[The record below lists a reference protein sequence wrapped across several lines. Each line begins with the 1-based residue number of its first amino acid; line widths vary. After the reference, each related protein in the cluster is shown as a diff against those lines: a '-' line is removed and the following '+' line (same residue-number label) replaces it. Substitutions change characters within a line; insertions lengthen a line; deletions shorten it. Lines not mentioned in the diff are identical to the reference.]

1 MATETPVKRGS
12 QFRARS
18 LSTTEYIH
26 ALHQPDDRVAVV
38 LVNRRRSQTLQR
50 IASAETIAAAE
61 FQEWLCDRNRAGWD
75 IFIGMNPLKR
85 DADRRS
91 KEQIR
96 EVRHLYLDL
105 DENAEAALRN
115 VGNSLA
121 APPPNFVLDTSP
133 GKHQVVWKVAG
144 ADAGKAE
151 SLLRGLA
158 WYFGGDPAATD
169 VTRVLRLPGFVNRKY
184 VEEREFAV
192 SARQESGRIHSL
204 GEFSVGEGSLDA
216 VRAAGL
222 CRPRRQVRRGHR
234 SQSEADWAYAKRALA
249 RGDDP
254 REVIERIAS
263 FRARDKRNSQ
273 DYAKRTVGKAKTEL
287 WASPD
292 LPEMSGRDR

>member
-18 LSTTEYIH
+18 LSATEYIH

-50 IASAETIAAAE
+50 ITSAETIAAAE
-61 FQEWLCDRNRAGWD
+61 FQEWLCDRNHAGWD

-85 DADRRS
+85 DADRRR

-105 DENAEAALRN
+105 DENAQAALRN
-115 VGNSLA
+115 VRESLA
-121 APPPNFVLDTSP
+121 APPPNFVLDSSP
-133 GKHQVVWKVAG
+133 GKYQVVWKIAG

-184 VEEREFAV
+184 AEEREFVV
-192 SARQESGRIHSL
+192 SARQESDRIHSL
-204 GEFSVGEGSLDA
+204 EEFSIREESLDR
-216 VRAAGL
+216 VRLAGGL
-222 CRPRRQVRRGHR
+222 GRPRRLVGRGHR

-254 REVIERIAS
+254 
-263 FRARDKRNSQ
+263 
-273 DYAKRTVGKAKTEL
+273 
-287 WASPD
+287 
-292 LPEMSGRDR
+292 

>member
-1 MATETPVKRGS
+1 MATETPVKRSS
-12 QFRARS
+12 QFRARP
-18 LSTTEYIH
+18 LSAQEYIH
-26 ALHQPDDRVAVV
+26 ALHEPADRVAVV
-38 LVNRRRSQTLQR
+38 LLNRRRSQILQR
-50 IASAETIAAAE
+50 ITSAGTIAAAE
-61 FQEWLCDRNRAGWD
+61 FEEWLCDRNRAGWD

-85 DADRRS
+85 DAGRRS

-115 VGNSLA
+115 VRDSLA

-151 SLLRGLA
+151 SLLRALA
-158 WYFGGDPAATD
+158 SHFGSDPAATD

-184 VEEREFAV
+184 AERREFVV
-192 SARQESGRIHSL
+192 SARQESDHIHSL
-204 GEFSVGEGSLDA
+204 EEFSVSEGSLDA
-216 VRAAGL
+216 VRPGSLGL
-222 CRPRRQVRRGHR
+222 PRRLVRRGHR

-254 REVIERIAS
+254 REVIERIAG
-263 FRARDKRNSQ
+263 FRARNKHNPH
-273 DYAKRTVGKAKTEL
+273 DYAKRTVVKAETIL
-287 WASPD
+287 WAPPD
-292 LPEMSGRDR
+292 LREKSSKDR